1 MLATRSHATVYLKL
15 PRIKWGI
22 AGTGGGWGGAARGRR
37 PPSRIGRRGKA
48 AARSNERKDVSAS
61 LEKAKFGTFLGTNVA
76 SKAMTPVFARR
87 GARSADVSA
96 RGGEVWGGRNGAR
109 M

>member
-22 AGTGGGWGGAARGRR
+22 AGTGGGDGGERRGGGGRHPGSGAA
-37 PPSRIGRRGKA
+37 GK
-48 AARSNERKDVSAS
+48 
-61 LEKAKFGTFLGTNVA
+61 
-76 SKAMTPVFARR
+76 PRR
-87 GARSADVSA
+87 GAM
-96 RGGEVWGGRNGAR
+96 RGR